1 MASNNIDHFTSL
13 ISTYFFTTGVGS
25 ALIQR
30 WWDPWEKLDM
40 QTIAPAH
47 WPQTWEIMNINPVRN
62 NISHHT
68 SSLNRLTVIV
78 QIHRALLCG
87 DRSGLI
93 RKIIYTNNYNS
104 EHHTMTILVVWRQ
117 AGGWVYYNISPDRC
131 ILYSPERKIDTFMI
145 IWSSYLRYY
154 YRIVQSRDCIPAVV
168 SRPFGIGARRQERQS
183 ARWTSWLFLRM
194 ALYSLVA
201 KRARALI
208 CFAAH
213 VACCM
218 LRLGDL
224 CSFRGAGQMC
234 ARAQLTMM
242 NASCGV
248 RFVYASAL

>member
-1 MASNNIDHFTSL
+1 
-13 ISTYFFTTGVGS
+13 
-25 ALIQR
+25 
-30 WWDPWEKLDM
+30 
-40 QTIAPAH
+40 
-47 WPQTWEIMNINPVRN
+47 
-62 NISHHT
+62 
-68 SSLNRLTVIV
+68 
-78 QIHRALLCG
+78 
-87 DRSGLI
+87 
-93 RKIIYTNNYNS
+93 
-104 EHHTMTILVVWRQ
+104 MTILVVWRQ
-117 AGGWVYYNISPDRC
+117 AGGWVYYNISQDRC

-224 CSFRGAGQMC
+224 CSFRGSGQMC
-234 ARAQLTMM
+234 ARAHSSQWWMRHAECVLSTPLP
-242 NASCGV
+242 C
-248 RFVYASAL
+248 SARVVDMTRWHKRKREVERATATTTTHKKTPLCWRSH